1 MYCKECGQELMQGQ
15 QFCPG
20 CGASVPGQT
29 DSALP
34 PGPAR
39 PPMVTAEP
47 AASLSAKKN
56 ARVSNYLAI
65 PGFILFIAGL
75 VLLGAAY
82 VKQTPQTGMPGW
94 GIIGF
99 ICLLVGIPLLI
110 AALVFSILHWG
121 DKARAYAQKQA
132 AQAPPFAGPGAA
144 AAAPAPLVEPAVGT
158 PVTERPG
165 VRSGLFCTGC
175 GQKLEPGEHFC
186 AGCGA
191 KVPG

>member
-1 MYCKECGQELMQGQ
+1 MYCCKCGQELAQEQ
-15 QFCPG
+15 HFCPG

-29 DSALP
+29 NSAPP
-34 PGPAR
+34 PGPAI

-47 AASLSAKKN
+47 TASLSAKKN

-65 PGFILFIAGL
+65 PGFLLFIAGL

-99 ICLLVGIPLLI
+99 ICLLVGVPLLI
-110 AALVFSILHWG
+110 AAVVFSILHWR
-121 DKARAYAQKQA
+121 DKARAHAQKLATQST
-132 AQAPPFAGPGAA
+132 PFIGPAA
-144 AAAPAPLVEPAVGT
+144 AVATPAPLVEPGVGT

-165 VRSGLFCTGC
+165 VHPDLYCTGC
-175 GQKLEPGEHFC
+175 GRRLEPGEHFC

-191 KVPG
+191 RVPG